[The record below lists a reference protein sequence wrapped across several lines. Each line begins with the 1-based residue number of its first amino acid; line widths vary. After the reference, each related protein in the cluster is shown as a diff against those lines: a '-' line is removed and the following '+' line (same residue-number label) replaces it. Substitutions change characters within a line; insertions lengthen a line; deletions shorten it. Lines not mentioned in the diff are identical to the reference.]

1 MAVTHRDEHR
11 LLCDSHPLFGAE
23 GECPLCWGGTEAGRG
38 HSAILRA
45 RIPSFLEGEMI
56 TGLFMLSGAEL
67 TFCKDHEWRS
77 GVTEVPGE
85 PVPPAKVVFTKLSKS
100 LHSKP

>member
-1 MAVTHRDEHR
+1 MNTGCSVTATPS
-11 LLCDSHPLFGAE
+11 LVLKGNVLCAGVAQRQAE
-23 GECPLCWGGTEAGRG
+23 VIQP
-38 HSAILRA
+38 SIRA

-56 TGLFMLSGAEL
+56 TGLFMVSGAVL

-85 PVPPAKVVFTKLSKS
+85 PAPPAKVVFTELPKS

>member
-1 MAVTHRDEHR
+1 
-11 LLCDSHPLFGAE
+11 
-23 GECPLCWGGTEAGRG
+23 
-38 HSAILRA
+38 
-45 RIPSFLEGEMI
+45 
-56 TGLFMLSGAEL
+56 MLSAAEL

-85 PVPPAKVVFTKLSKS
+85 PAPPAKVVFTKLSKS